1 MSKYAFYVKAKSTD
15 KILDILPA
23 VNQKAKIARM
33 QSLSNNFD
41 SVRQYGFTAT
51 FYYAQP
57 RIIDALEGE
66 NLGEDTVSR
75 FSMAVKSVDLPDF
88 SAKVSHT
95 SMLGFS
101 GQTINYHVDKKLK
114 LKVDELT
121 QDLLLHKLR
130 AVGLFHQLGDSESQ
144 IATETDNIVT
154 RNPQYIPP
162 KPILKPAN
170 TAPDAP
176 TPGFKVVGF
185 TPSQTIYVDDV
196 QKVTDTRKVP
206 HYSFDLRLSKYFNNG
221 QLHSILD
228 FIGCKIVGF
237 KQSQFNYTV
246 TNAMSEIEF
255 DLVFDELISV
265 PPTGFEEKIP
275 SEVASKIFRSTS
287 IINPYTSP

>member
-33 QSLSNNFD
+33 ESLSNNFD

-51 FYYAQP
+51 FYYSNPLQLV
-57 RIIDALEGE
+57 ALEGE

-88 SAKVSHT
+88 SARVSH
-95 SMLGFS
+95 SAMLGFS

-130 AVGLFHQLGDSESQ
+130 SVGLFHQLGDSESQ
-144 IATETDNIVT
+144 IAKETDIKTITKTKNI
-154 RNPQYIPP
+154 PL
-162 KPILKPAN
+162 KPVLKPAN
-170 TAPDAP
+170 TGPYGP
-176 TPGFKVVGF
+176 NPGFQVAYYTLPQQVNYDV
-185 TPSQTIYVDDV
+185 TETTIE
-196 QKVTDTRKVP
+196 TRKVP

-237 KQSQFNYTV
+237 KQSQFSYTV

-275 SEVASKIFRSTS
+275 SEVANYVFQETANLIPT
-287 IINPYTSP
+287 ISP